1 MKYVRLKS
9 YFKYLLRFLLLQVT
23 LSYLTIFY
31 FDNFLISN
39 NDLKENIYLNLLQDA
54 NRFLPLSNIQFIT
67 VDSFLTFAVFVFLI
81 ILYSTKFYTY
91 VNELSFSINKNILDE
106 YFQLYLLWTSYL
118 FVTFFI
124 FRFENI
130 SRGYLLIFSFLIP
143 IILLIFRNTE
153 FISSILGRSVTSE
166 TFVTF
171 NLDETSNFRNLR
183 LITFRKNIGSY
194 NIRNFD
200 NPDNL
205 IKRID
210 KINKDTKINLIII
223 NLDNKS
229 SINEKIEKY
238 LISTNKKILLIS
250 KKELTFK
257 NKFIY
262 RKEIIDERHL
272 VYFNNDV
279 QYGAKYILKRI
290 MDITFST
297 IGIILLLPISLSVLF
312 LILIMDGYPFFIKQK
327 RVGLHGNHFNMYKFR
342 TMRKDS
348 HKLRDSLSSL
358 NKGRG
363 PLFKI
368 EDDPRIIKQL
378 KFIREYSLDE
388 IPQFINV
395 LKGEMSIVGPRPLF
409 DDDTKLFDT
418 NYMRRLNVLPGITG
432 LLQINERNTDD
443 FSTWYKYDIEYI
455 ENWSL
460 YLDLKIIFRTP
471 LAIFSKKIKGL

>member
-1 MKYVRLKS
+1 VRLKS
-9 YFKYLLRFLLLQVT
+9 YIKYLLRFLLLQFI

-31 FDNFLISN
+31 FNNFLISN
-39 NDLKENIYLNLLQDA
+39 KGLKQNIYENLLQDG
-54 NRFLPLSNIQFIT
+54 NRFIPFVNTEFIT
-67 VDSFLTFAVFVFLI
+67 VDGFLIFAVFIFLM

-91 VNELSFSINKNILDE
+91 VNELSFSINKNLLDE

-118 FVTFFI
+118 FTIFFI
-124 FRFENI
+124 FRFENV
-130 SRGYLLIFSFLIP
+130 SRGYLLIYSFLIP

-183 LITFRKNIGSY
+183 LITFRQNIGSFS
-194 NIRNFD
+194 IRNFD

-210 KINKDTKINLIII
+210 KINKDRKINLIII

-229 SINEKIEKY
+229 SIHEKIEKY

-250 KKELTFK
+250 KKELSFK
-257 NKFIY
+257 NNFIY
-262 RKEIIDERHL
+262 RKEVIDERYL

-290 MDITFST
+290 MDIGLAS
-297 IGIILLLPISLSVLF
+297 IGIILLLPISLLVIF
-312 LILIMDGYPFFIKQK
+312 LILLMDGYPFFIKQK

-348 HKLRDSLSSL
+348 HELRDSLSNL
-358 NKGRG
+358 NKGKG

-395 LKGEMSIVGPRPLF
+395 LRGEMSIVGPRPLF
-409 DDDTKLFDT
+409 DDDTKLFNT
-418 NYMRRLNVLPGITG
+418 SYMRRLNVLPGITG

-443 FSTWYKYDIEYI
+443 FSIWYKYDIEYI

-460 YLDLKIIFRTP
+460 YLDLKIILKTP

>member
-1 MKYVRLKS
+1 MRLKS
-9 YFKYLLRFLLLQVT
+9 YIKYLLRFLLLQFI

-31 FDNFLISN
+31 FNNFLISN
-39 NDLKENIYLNLLQDA
+39 KGLKQNIYENLLQDG
-54 NRFLPLSNIQFIT
+54 NRFIPFVNTEFIT
-67 VDSFLTFAVFVFLI
+67 VDGFLIFAVFIFLM

-91 VNELSFSINKNILDE
+91 VNELSFSINKNLLDE

-118 FVTFFI
+118 FTIFFI
-124 FRFENI
+124 FRFENV
-130 SRGYLLIFSFLIP
+130 SRGYLLIYSFLIP

-183 LITFRKNIGSY
+183 LITFRQNIGSFS
-194 NIRNFD
+194 IRNFD

-210 KINKDTKINLIII
+210 KINKDRKINLIII

-229 SINEKIEKY
+229 SIHEKIEKY

-250 KKELTFK
+250 KKELSFK
-257 NKFIY
+257 NNFIY
-262 RKEIIDERHL
+262 RKEVIDERYL

-290 MDITFST
+290 MDIGLAS
-297 IGIILLLPISLSVLF
+297 IGITLLLPISLLVIF
-312 LILIMDGYPFFIKQK
+312 LILLMDGYPFFIKQK

-348 HKLRDSLSSL
+348 HELRDSLSNL
-358 NKGRG
+358 
-363 PLFKI
+363 
-368 EDDPRIIKQL
+368 IKE
-378 KFIREYSLDE
+378 KD
-388 IPQFINV
+388 
-395 LKGEMSIVGPRPLF
+395 
-409 DDDTKLFDT
+409 
-418 NYMRRLNVLPGITG
+418 
-432 LLQINERNTDD
+432 
-443 FSTWYKYDIEYI
+443 
-455 ENWSL
+455 L
-460 YLDLKIIFRTP
+460 YLKLKMIQE
-471 LAIFSKKIKGL
+471 